1 VFVKNTREYR
11 DVQVLLQPTTIL
23 TALEKEKTCLCTN
36 LLMKNT
42 DFQIKIFV
50 SRS

>member
-11 DVQVLLQPTTIL
+11 DVQVLLQPTMIL
-23 TALEKEKTCLCTN
+23 TALEKEKTYLCTN